1 MAKTKFVIYV
11 FRKGRSV
18 PVTMKA
24 AVVEAAVEV
33 SAGVTAADSVGVTAV
48 AAEAVEVSVAG
59 SAGVTAVAAEAV
71 GVSAEVTA
79 GVTEESP
86 AGVTAVA
93 AEVKR
98 ISVPSNFSMYRLN
111 FFLKNCFFKYLF

>member
-1 MAKTKFVIYV
+1 MA
-11 FRKGRSV
+11 
-18 PVTMKA
+18 A
-24 AVVEAAVEV
+24 EAVEV
-33 SAGVTAADSVGVTAV
+33 SAEVIAGVTEESPVGVTAV
-48 AAEAVEVSVAG
+48 VAEAVEVSVAG
-59 SAGVTAVAAEAV
+59 S
-71 GVSAEVTA
+71 
-79 GVTEESP
+79 

>member
-1 MAKTKFVIYV
+1 MPIPGVVNLLMYLEAVDGVDPEGSGVAALFVEAGVEPDIHQSTSAKKAVMNN
-11 FRKGRSV
+11 RKGRSV
-18 PVTMKA
+18 PVTRKA

-33 SAGVTAADSVGVTAV
+33 SAGVTAV

-59 SAGVTAVAAEAV
+59 SAEVTAVAAEAV

-86 AGVTAVA
+86 A
-93 AEVKR
+93 
-98 ISVPSNFSMYRLN
+98 
-111 FFLKNCFFKYLF
+111 